1 MRKVLVVAVIYDH
14 SKPVTNTFMLLVDSL
29 NLMQIYLIS
38 IWYLNHL
45 SSMQVEIFLFL
56 PSITTN
62 YDIMKTADHWIYK
75 QRRQSLSIKSIC
87 KKNTWEHRLYEKDN

>member
-14 SKPVTNTFMLLVDSL
+14 SKLVTNTFMLLVDSL

-62 YDIMKTADHWIYK
+62 YDIIKTADHWIYK
-75 QRRQSLSIKSIC
+75 QHRQSLSIKSIC
-87 KKNTWEHRLYEKDN
+87 KKNTWEHRLYEKDD

>member
-62 YDIMKTADHWIYK
+62 YDIIKTADHWINK

-87 KKNTWEHRLYEKDN
+87 KKNTWEHRLYEKDD

>member
-14 SKPVTNTFMLLVDSL
+14 SKLVTNTFMLLVDSL

-56 PSITTN
+56 SSITTN
-62 YDIMKTADHWIYK
+62 YDIIKTADH
-75 QRRQSLSIKSIC
+75 
-87 KKNTWEHRLYEKDN
+87 

>member
-87 KKNTWEHRLYEKDN
+87 KKNTWEHRLYEKDD

>member
-56 PSITTN
+56 PSITAN
-62 YDIMKTADHWIYK
+62 YDIIKTADHWIYK

-87 KKNTWEHRLYEKDN
+87 KKNTWEHRLYEKDD